1 MRETADPRTD
11 IGVALLLIVICGA
24 VLWETRTIPPGV
36 FEPLG
41 SAPVPQIAAVLII
54 LLCLLVLLRAVLRLR
69 QWASV
74 DQGEGPPHR
83 LDAAVV
89 FGLTVLYVLA
99 MQLRLVTFAIMTAI
113 FLFLTIGWL
122 IRFKWKRLPVLAL
135 VAVITGFGCQY
146 VFTRIFIVDL
156 PGL

>member
-1 MRETADPRTD
+1 M
-11 IGVALLLIVICGA
+11 
-24 VLWETRTIPPGV
+24 
-36 FEPLG
+36 
-41 SAPVPQIAAVLII
+41 
-54 LLCLLVLLRAVLRLR
+54 
-69 QWASV
+69 
-74 DQGEGPPHR
+74 
-83 LDAAVV
+83 V